1 MNNIYN
7 EDCKVTINRN
17 LDYDYVIT
25 SPPDFSELGIDCKD
39 ILAYKTFLKDRLSIL
54 KPKGN
59 LITIFISNRKYGG
72 GIIEKDRMVVDIMKD
87 CGWDLQSKRVWIKSY
102 KINQF
107 RPNYTNI
114 LTFRKY
120 KRFVP
125 HLPDC
130 WFEEFKSVGKDYTY
144 NFSETII
151 KELISK
157 LTNENDIVYDPFI
170 GSGTTLKV
178 CNHLN
183 RKCIGSEIDKNVFNN
198 FLK

>member
-1 MNNIYN
+1 MDNF
-7 EDCKVTINRN
+7 
-17 LDYDYVIT
+17 
-25 SPPDFSELGIDCKD
+25 FSKKFG
-39 ILAYKTFLKDRLSIL
+39 
-54 KPKGN
+54 
-59 LITIFISNRKYGG
+59 
-72 GIIEKDRMVVDIMKD
+72 
-87 CGWDLQSKRVWIKSY
+87 
-102 KINQF
+102 KININLY

-120 KRFVP
+120 KQFVP

-130 WFEEFKSVGKDYTY
+130 WFDEFKSASKDYTY

-183 RKCIGSEIDKNVFNN
+183 RECIGSEINTETFNK